1 MDTLTIPPV
10 YLTDAPVFRKR
21 ELWPPVSHPENGTG
35 TDLRALHQALRS
47 YDSWPVK
54 LRVHSPIWSHVEE
67 YTKNRPEIF
76 QLTKDGKRNFEML
89 CYSNPKTLET
99 YLENIQKHFDGDA
112 SAVIGI
118 DGDTITVSPNDQN
131 IDCHCADC
139 QKLWD
144 AKAGKSGAASRI
156 VSTFVA
162 KLDEIAGAVKRANVR
177 DPDTFKKT
185 LDSAVHEYIANVREL
200 RAVVPVELHSGLD
213 RVEADVQQY
222 RFDAALTDRG
232 PLDAYAARTCGRVVN
247 AGTTTSRPKSGS
259 VSTSLPAG

>member
-1 MDTLTIPPV
+1 MGARSSPEGYRVAVGRYGSPV
-10 YLTDAPVFRKR
+10 RKPVPTVRR
-21 ELWPPVSHPENGTG
+21 LPIAG
-35 TDLRALHQALRS
+35 ALLVPLFLGSCSGIGRS
-47 YDSWPVK
+47 K
-54 LRVHSPIWSHVEE
+54 SPSSSSA
-67 YTKNRPEIF
+67 RP
-76 QLTKDGKRNFEML
+76 
-89 CYSNPKTLET
+89 
-99 YLENIQKHFDGDA
+99 
-112 SAVIGI
+112 
-118 DGDTITVSPNDQN
+118 
-131 IDCHCADC
+131 
-139 QKLWD
+139 
-144 AKAGKSGAASRI
+144 AAC
-156 VSTFVA
+156 TFVA